1 MPATTPAA
9 TSALCKR
16 RSRCGAGLGI
26 IDVST
31 LAKLQVCGPDAAELL
46 ERLYTG
52 RFKKQVVGRCRYGVA
67 LDESGVVIEDGVIAR
82 LGEGPFLRD
91 YD

>member
-1 MPATTPAA
+1 M
-9 TSALCKR
+9 
-16 RSRCGAGLGI
+16 RSGLGI

-31 LAKLQVCGPDAAELL
+31 LGKLQVSGPGAVELL

-52 RFKKQVVGRCRYGVA
+52 RFKKLAVGRCRYGVA

-82 LGEGPFLRD
+82 LARTGSRD
-91 YD
+91 HD